1 MDKREQYI
9 DKQIIEQI
17 MELRKQ
23 LHRIPE
29 HSMQEVKTKQLLM
42 DFLKSHTALEIVD
55 CGAWFYAVKRA
66 DDRVTTENDKIFHV
80 SKVDTERPEQMA
92 EYKQPIAF
100 RADMDAVC
108 GKDGKPGHYCGHDGH
123 SSILCGA
130 AVWLSRA
137 MEKCENTHVCDRN
150 NDSGAICQNQIINRD
165 VYFIFQPGEEIGA
178 GARLCRD
185 LIIEKNIGEIYGLH
199 NIPGYPRNHVLTID
213 GTFACASTGLEIHMI
228 GTASHAA
235 YPEAGK
241 NPGPALARLL
251 LEIEKLTEEYNRS
264 REFVR
269 MTLIGM
275 DIGSANYGVAAS
287 EGTLRMTVRAERE
300 KVFAVYVDEI
310 KQIAQNTADDGG
322 FTLDIQE
329 IERFPATENHA
340 VNVDKL
346 RKCAADQ
353 NIVVTELAEP
363 MRWSEDFGYYLQE
376 TKGAFFGVGDGEDHA
391 QLHTAG
397 FEFPDEIIE
406 TAVKMFVGLALM

>member
-1 MDKREQYI
+1 MEI
-9 DKQIIEQI
+9 DK
-17 MELRKQ
+17 ELMTKIYDLRRR
-23 LHRIPE
+23 LHSIPE
-29 HSMQEVKTKQLLM
+29 ASMHEMQTKAVLM
-42 DFLKSHTALEIVD
+42 SFLRENTDLEIVD
-55 CGAWFYAVKRA
+55 RGVWFYAVLKSS
-66 DDRVTTENDKIFHV
+66 DDRIEDADNDCDKGI
-80 SKVDTERPEQMA
+80 SLNEKAAKR
-92 EYKQPIAF
+92 QPIAF

-108 GKDGKPGHYCGHDGH
+108 GQDGKPGHYCGHDGH

-137 MEKCENTHVCDRN
+137 MEKCGNTHVCDRN
-150 NDSGAICQNQIINRD
+150 NNSGAIGRNQIINRD

-199 NIPGYPRNHVLTID
+199 NIPGYPRNHVLAID
-213 GTFACASTGLEIHMI
+213 GTFACASTGLEIHMT

-251 LEIEKLTEEYNRS
+251 LEVERLTEEYNRS
-264 REFVR
+264 MGFVR

-300 KVFAVYVDEI
+300 KVFAGYVDEI
-310 KQIAQNTADDGG
+310 KQIAQNTAGDGG

-340 VNVDKL
+340 ENVDKL
-346 RKCAADQ
+346 RKCAAKQD
-353 NIVVTELAEP
+353 IVVTELAEP